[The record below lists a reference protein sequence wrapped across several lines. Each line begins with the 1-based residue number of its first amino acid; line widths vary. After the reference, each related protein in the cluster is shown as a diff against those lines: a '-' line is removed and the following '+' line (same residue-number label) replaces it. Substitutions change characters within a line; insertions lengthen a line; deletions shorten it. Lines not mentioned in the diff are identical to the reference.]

1 MAYVSQEDKK
11 KLAPAINA
19 VLRKYRMKGT
29 ISVRHHSALVVKLKS
44 GAIDFSDYLHG
55 DGYAQ
60 VNEFYIDQ
68 HYSGIQR
75 EFLTELLE
83 AMKGPDFFDHSD
95 SMSDYFHRSHY
106 TDISIGT
113 WEKPYKLALKHPSH
127 YNTARKTSQPYQ
139 SIEV

>member
-1 MAYVSQEDKK
+1 MAFVSQEDKK

-29 ISVRHHSALVVKLKS
+29 ISVRNHSSLLVKLKS
-44 GAIDFSDYLHG
+44 GAIDFSDYFSHG

-60 VNEFYIDQ
+60 VNTFHIDR

-83 AMKGPDFFDHSD
+83 AMKGPDFFCHDD

-113 WEKPYKLALKHPSH
+113 WEKPYKLSLKHSSH
-127 YNTARKTSQPYQ
+127 YNTARKTSQQ
-139 SIEV
+139 HAA